1 MRSQSLIYKGLFLKQ
16 LDQVGRQLVGLRQR
30 AGFRVGLHTCLRAL
44 GGVGHVEIR
53 IAQGALRGY
62 EVLRAGLSNRL
73 VQVQQRGLEGHIGAQ
88 LHRVGRQRRRAG
100 VAPGGGDRFV
110 LVLKG
115 TADFRRH
122 IGNGRDRHGT
132 KLLPAIC
139 GHLCVTRTSSWVAA
153 MEMGNCKR
161 RVLAFLFTPLVY
173 SISGNLT
180 SGKPN
185 AMNAIL
191 NLLNNIVFL
200 INLALF
206 IYVVLDVLIH
216 FDILNRSN
224 ALVLRVHQTLS
235 KLLEP
240 MLNPIRKLLR
250 KYLPQVPIDLSPVVL
265 ILLLNFLMDLL
276 YDLLFTTPTV

>member
-1 MRSQSLIYKGLFLKQ
+1 
-16 LDQVGRQLVGLRQR
+16 
-30 AGFRVGLHTCLRAL
+30 
-44 GGVGHVEIR
+44 
-53 IAQGALRGY
+53 
-62 EVLRAGLSNRL
+62 
-73 VQVQQRGLEGHIGAQ
+73 
-88 LHRVGRQRRRAG
+88 
-100 VAPGGGDRFV
+100 
-110 LVLKG
+110 
-115 TADFRRH
+115 
-122 IGNGRDRHGT
+122 
-132 KLLPAIC
+132 
-139 GHLCVTRTSSWVAA
+139 
-153 MEMGNCKR
+153 
-161 RVLAFLFTPLVY
+161 
-173 SISGNLT
+173 
-180 SGKPN
+180 
-185 AMNAIL
+185 MNAVL

-224 ALVLRVHQTLS
+224 PLVLRIHQALG

>member
-1 MRSQSLIYKGLFLKQ
+1 
-16 LDQVGRQLVGLRQR
+16 
-30 AGFRVGLHTCLRAL
+30 
-44 GGVGHVEIR
+44 
-53 IAQGALRGY
+53 
-62 EVLRAGLSNRL
+62 
-73 VQVQQRGLEGHIGAQ
+73 
-88 LHRVGRQRRRAG
+88 
-100 VAPGGGDRFV
+100 
-110 LVLKG
+110 
-115 TADFRRH
+115 
-122 IGNGRDRHGT
+122 
-132 KLLPAIC
+132 
-139 GHLCVTRTSSWVAA
+139 
-153 MEMGNCKR
+153 
-161 RVLAFLFTPLVY
+161 
-173 SISGNLT
+173 
-180 SGKPN
+180 
-185 AMNAIL
+185 MNAIL

-224 ALVLRVHQTLS
+224 PLVLRVHQTLS

>member
-1 MRSQSLIYKGLFLKQ
+1 
-16 LDQVGRQLVGLRQR
+16 
-30 AGFRVGLHTCLRAL
+30 
-44 GGVGHVEIR
+44 
-53 IAQGALRGY
+53 
-62 EVLRAGLSNRL
+62 
-73 VQVQQRGLEGHIGAQ
+73 
-88 LHRVGRQRRRAG
+88 
-100 VAPGGGDRFV
+100 
-110 LVLKG
+110 
-115 TADFRRH
+115 
-122 IGNGRDRHGT
+122 
-132 KLLPAIC
+132 
-139 GHLCVTRTSSWVAA
+139 
-153 MEMGNCKR
+153 MEMGDCIR
-161 RVLAFLFTPLVY
+161 SVLAFLFTLLVY
-173 SISGNLT
+173 LISANLT

-224 ALVLRVHQTLS
+224 PLVLRVHQTLS